1 MRLTY
6 PPEAEAFRAEFSAWL
21 NANLPDEAAASVRPR
36 SSADIPPWARAFQR
50 RMFDD
55 GWLVPGYPPEFGG
68 RNAGLYER
76 AVHMEELGR
85 RRVTLSFNP
94 QGLGIVS
101 ASIITFGTDEQKR
114 RWAVPIMRAEKT
126 AALGM
131 SEPGAGSDLAG
142 LSTRA
147 RLDGDR
153 FVVNGQKVWTSG
165 AHHAD
170 VLLAFVRTD
179 PDAPKHKG
187 ISALIVETDAPGL
200 VRRPFADISGR
211 SPDFNEVF
219 FDDVEVPL
227 ANLVGDLN
235 DGWRVC
241 TGSLAHEREMLWVM
255 WSQGLDRMLD
265 DMLSQLREGAAPDAA
280 HDEAVDPVVLDG
292 LGGSV
297 MDSWALR
304 LLGHRQLARSRR
316 GLHVADQS
324 LLKLL
329 GSEAQQKLALLM
341 LESLGPAALDRTVP
355 ALAMSPYESDRSA
368 LSWADRYF
376 FTFAGTI
383 SGGTSEIQRNI
394 IAERVLGQPRG

>member
-6 PPEAEAFRAEFSAWL
+6 STEVEAFRAEFSAWL
-21 NANLPDEAAASVRPR
+21 NANLPDEADTAVRPQ
-36 SSADIPPWARAFQR
+36 SSADVPAWARDFQR

-68 RNAGLYER
+68 RNAGLYEQ
-76 AVHMEELGR
+76 AVCWEELGR
-85 RRVTLSFNP
+85 RRVTQSFNP

-142 LSTRA
+142 LSTRGVV
-147 RLDGDR
+147 DGDR
-153 FVVNGQKVWTSG
+153 FIVNGQKVWTSG
-165 AHHAD
+165 AHDAD

-179 PDAPKHKG
+179 PDVPKHKG
-187 ISALIVETDAPGL
+187 ISALIIETDTPGL
-200 VRRPFADISGR
+200 ERRPFADITAR
-211 SPDFNEVF
+211 PPDFNEVF
-219 FDDVEVPL
+219 FDDVEVPR
-227 ANLVGDLN
+227 ANLVGELN

-241 TGSLAHEREMLWVM
+241 TGSLAHEREMLWIM

-265 DMLSQLREGAAPDAA
+265 DIIEQLAGGAGAAAA
-280 HDEAVDPVVLDG
+280 DDPVVLDG
-292 LGGSV
+292 LGGSI

-304 LLGHRQLARSRR
+304 LLGHRQLARSQR

-355 ALAMSPYESDRSA
+355 DTAQSPYESDRSA

-383 SGGTSEIQRNI
+383 SGGTSEIHRNI

>member
-6 PPEAEAFRAEFSAWL
+6 SPEVEAFRAEFSAWL
-21 NANLPDEAAASVRPR
+21 DANLPDEAEASVRPR
-36 SSADIPPWARAFQR
+36 SSADVPQWARHFQR

-68 RNAGLYER
+68 RNATLYEQ
-76 AVHMEELGR
+76 AAYMEELGR
-85 RRVTLSFNP
+85 QRVTQSFNP
-94 QGLGIVS
+94 QGLGIIS
-101 ASIITFGTDEQKR
+101 ASIMTFGTDEQKH

-147 RLDGDR
+147 VLDGDR
-153 FVVNGQKVWTSG
+153 FIVNGQKVWTSG
-165 AHHAD
+165 AHDAD

-179 PDAPKHKG
+179 PDVPKHKG

-200 VRRPFADISGR
+200 LRRPFDDITGR
-211 SPDFNEVF
+211 APDFNEVF
-219 FDDVEVPL
+219 FDDVEVPRE
-227 ANLVGDLN
+227 NLVGALN

-241 TGSLAHEREMLWVM
+241 TGSLAHEREMLWIM
-255 WSQGLDRMLD
+255 WSQGLDRMLE
-265 DMLSQLREGAAPDAA
+265 DMLAQLRDGAGAGAAD
-280 HDEAVDPVVLDG
+280 DPVVLDG
-292 LGGSV
+292 LGSSI
-297 MDSWALR
+297 MDAWSLR
-304 LLGHRQLARSRR
+304 LLGQRQLARSQR
-316 GLHVADQS
+316 GLEVADQS

-329 GSEAQQKLALLM
+329 GSEAQQKLSLLM

-355 ALAMSPYESDRSA
+355 EMAQSPYESDRSE
-368 LSWADRYF
+368 LPWADRYF

-383 SGGTSEIQRNI
+383 SGGTSEIHRNI
-394 IAERVLGQPRG
+394 IAERVLGQPKG

>member
-6 PPEAEAFRAEFSAWL
+6 SPEVEAFRAEFSAWL
-21 NANLPDEAAASVRPR
+21 DANLPDEAEASVRPR
-36 SSADIPPWARAFQR
+36 SSADVPQWARHFQR

-68 RNAGLYER
+68 RNATLYEQ
-76 AVHMEELGR
+76 AAYMEELGR
-85 RRVTLSFNP
+85 RRVTQSFNP
-94 QGLGIVS
+94 QGLGIIS
-101 ASIITFGTDEQKR
+101 ASIITFGTDEQKH

-147 RLDGDR
+147 VLDGDR
-153 FVVNGQKVWTSG
+153 FIVNGQKVWTSG
-165 AHHAD
+165 AHDAD

-179 PDAPKHKG
+179 PDVPKHKG

-200 VRRPFADISGR
+200 LRRPFDDITGR
-211 SPDFNEVF
+211 APDFNEVF
-219 FDDVEVPL
+219 FDDVEVPRE
-227 ANLVGDLN
+227 NLVGALN

-241 TGSLAHEREMLWVM
+241 TGSLAHEREMLWIM
-255 WSQGLDRMLD
+255 WSQGLDRMLE
-265 DMLSQLREGAAPDAA
+265 DMLAQLRDGAGAGAAD
-280 HDEAVDPVVLDG
+280 DPVVLDG
-292 LGGSV
+292 LGSSI
-297 MDSWALR
+297 MDARSLR
-304 LLGHRQLARSRR
+304 LLGQRQLARSQR
-316 GLHVADQS
+316 GLEVADQS

-329 GSEAQQKLALLM
+329 GSEAQQKLSLLM

-355 ALAMSPYESDRSA
+355 EMAQSPYESDRSE
-368 LSWADRYF
+368 LPWADRYF

-383 SGGTSEIQRNI
+383 SGGTSEIHRNI

>member
-6 PPEAEAFRAEFSAWL
+6 SDEVEAFRAEFSAWL
-21 NANLPDEAAASVRPR
+21 DANLPDEASAAVRPR
-36 SSADIPPWARAFQR
+36 SSADVPDWARDFQR

-55 GWLVPGYPPEFGG
+55 GWLVPGYPPELGG
-68 RNAGLYER
+68 RNAGLYEQ
-76 AVHMEELGR
+76 AVFWEELGR
-85 RRVTLSFNP
+85 RRVTPSFNP

-114 RWAVPIMRAEKT
+114 RWAVPIMRADKT

-147 RLDGDR
+147 VLDGDR
-153 FVVNGQKVWTSG
+153 FIVNGQKVWTSG
-165 AHHAD
+165 AHDAD
-170 VLLAFVRTD
+170 MLLAFVRTD

-187 ISALIVETDAPGL
+187 ISALIVETDTPGL
-200 VRRPFADISGR
+200 VRRPFADITGR
-211 SPDFNEVF
+211 DPDFNEVF
-219 FDDVEVPL
+219 FDDVEVPR
-227 ANLVGDLN
+227 ANLVGELN

-241 TGSLAHEREMLWVM
+241 TGSLAHEREMLWIM

-265 DMLSQLREGAAPDAA
+265 DIVERVAESPGDAPA
-280 HDEAVDPVVLDG
+280 DPVLLDG
-292 LGGSV
+292 LGGSI

-304 LLGHRQLARSRR
+304 LLGQRQLARSRR

-341 LESLGPAALDRTVP
+341 LEWLGPAALDRTMPEGVR
-355 ALAMSPYESDRSA
+355 SPYESDRSA

>member
-6 PPEAEAFRAEFSAWL
+6 STQVEAFRAEFSAWL
-21 NANLPDEAAASVRPR
+21 DTNLPDEAETAVRPR
-36 SSADIPPWARAFQR
+36 SSADVPAWARDLQR

-68 RNAGLYER
+68 RNASLYEQ

-85 RRVTLSFNP
+85 RRVTQSFNP

-101 ASIITFGTDEQKR
+101 ASIITFGTDEQKH

-147 RLDGDR
+147 VLDGDR
-153 FVVNGQKVWTSG
+153 FIVNGQKVWTSG
-165 AHHAD
+165 AHDAD

-179 PDAPKHKG
+179 PDVPKHKG
-187 ISALIVETDAPGL
+187 ISALIVETDTPGL
-200 VRRPFADISGR
+200 VRRPFGDITAR
-211 SPDFNEVF
+211 PPDFNEVF
-219 FDDVEVPL
+219 FDDVEVPRE
-227 ANLVGDLN
+227 NLVGALN

-265 DMLSQLREGAAPDAA
+265 DVLSQLRAGAGGAD
-280 HDEAVDPVVLDG
+280 DPVVLDS
-292 LGGSV
+292 LGGSI

-304 LLGHRQLARSRR
+304 LLGQRQLARSQR

-341 LESLGPAALDRTVP
+341 LESLGPEALNRIVLEK
-355 ALAMSPYESDRSA
+355 ARSPYESDRSA

-383 SGGTSEIQRNI
+383 SGGTSEIHRNI
-394 IAERVLGQPRG
+394 IAERVLGQPR

>member
-1 MRLTY
+1 MRLAY
-6 PPEAEAFRAEFSAWL
+6 SPAVEEFRAEFSAWL
-21 NANLPDEAAASVRPR
+21 DANLPDEASTAIRPR
-36 SSADIPPWARAFQR
+36 SSADVPAWARDFQR

-68 RNAGLYER
+68 RNASLYEQ
-76 AVHMEELGR
+76 AVFWEELGQ
-85 RRVTLSFNP
+85 RRVTQSFNP

-101 ASIITFGTDEQKR
+101 ASIITFGTDEQKH

-147 RLDGDR
+147 VLDGDR

-165 AHHAD
+165 AHDAD

-179 PDAPKHKG
+179 PDVPKHKG
-187 ISALIVETDAPGL
+187 ISALIIETDSPGL
-200 VRRPFADISGR
+200 LRRPFGDITGR

-219 FDDVEVPL
+219 FDDVEVPR
-227 ANLVGDLN
+227 ANLVGELN

-241 TGSLAHEREMLWVM
+241 TGSLAHEREMLWIL

-265 DMLSQLREGAAPDAA
+265 DMLEQLRDGAGAGAAD
-280 HDEAVDPVVLDG
+280 DPVVLDG
-292 LGGSV
+292 LGSSI

-304 LLGHRQLARSRR
+304 LLGQRQLARSQR
-316 GLHVADQS
+316 
-324 LLKLL
+324 
-329 GSEAQQKLALLM
+329 
-341 LESLGPAALDRTVP
+341 GPARGRPVAAEAAGLGGP
-355 ALAMSPYESDRSA
+355 AEAGP
-368 LSWADRYF
+368 ADGGV
-376 FTFAGTI
+376 AGTGRAGPHRA
-383 SGGTSEIQRNI
+383 GGRAVS
-394 IAERVLGQPRG
+394 L

>member
-6 PPEAEAFRAEFSAWL
+6 SPEVEAFGAEFSAWL
-21 NANLPDEAAASVRPR
+21 DANLPDEADTAARPR
-36 SSADIPPWARAFQR
+36 SSADIPEWARDFQR

-55 GWLVPGYPPEFGG
+55 GWLVPGYPPELGG
-68 RNAGLYER
+68 RDAGLYEQ
-76 AVHMEELGR
+76 AVFWEELGR
-85 RRVTLSFNP
+85 RRVTQSFNP

-101 ASIITFGTDEQKR
+101 ASIITFGTDEQKH
-114 RWAVPIMRAEKT
+114 RWAVPIMRAERT

-131 SEPGAGSDLAG
+131 SEPGAGSDLAA

-147 RLDGDR
+147 VLDGGR
-153 FVVNGQKVWTSG
+153 FIVNGQKVWTSG
-165 AHHAD
+165 AHDAD

-187 ISALIVETDAPGL
+187 ISALIIETDSPGL
-200 VRRPFADISGR
+200 VRRPFGDITGR

-219 FDDVEVPL
+219 FDDVAVPRE
-227 ANLVGDLN
+227 NLVGELN

-241 TGSLAHEREMLWVM
+241 TGSLAHEREMLWIL

-265 DMLSQLREGAAPDAA
+265 DMLEQLNEGAVAGVAD
-280 HDEAVDPVVLDG
+280 DPVVLDG
-292 LGGSV
+292 LGGSI

-304 LLGHRQLARSRR
+304 LLGQRQLARSRR

-329 GSEAQQKLALLM
+329 GSEAQQRLALLM
-341 LESLGPAALDRTVP
+341 LESLGPAALDRTMPEGVR
-355 ALAMSPYESDRSA
+355 SPYESDRSA

-383 SGGTSEIQRNI
+383 SGGTSEIHRNI

>member
-6 PPEAEAFRAEFSAWL
+6 SEEVEAFRAEFSAWL
-21 NANLPDEAAASVRPR
+21 DANLPDEAETAVRPR
-36 SSADIPPWARAFQR
+36 SSADIPAWARDFQR
-50 RMFDD
+50 QMFDD
-55 GWLVPGYPPEFGG
+55 GWLVPGNPPELGG
-68 RNAGLYER
+68 RNAGLYEQ
-76 AVHMEELGR
+76 AVYWEVLGR
-85 RRVTLSFNP
+85 RRVTQSFNP

-114 RWAVPIMRAEKT
+114 RWAVPIMRAERT

-147 RLDGDR
+147 VLDGDR

-165 AHHAD
+165 AHDAD
-170 VLLAFVRTD
+170 MLLAFVRTD

-187 ISALIVETDAPGL
+187 ISALIIDTGTPG
-200 VRRPFADISGR
+200 VQRRPFGDITGR
-211 SPDFNEVF
+211 APDFNEVF
-219 FDDVEVPL
+219 FDDVEVPSE
-227 ANLVGDLN
+227 NLVGELN

-241 TGSLAHEREMLWVM
+241 TGSLAHEREMLWIL

-265 DMLSQLREGAAPDAA
+265 DMLVQLRDGAGAGAAD
-280 HDEAVDPVVLDG
+280 DPVVLDG
-292 LGGSV
+292 LGSSI

-304 LLGHRQLARSRR
+304 LLGQRQLARSQR

-341 LESLGPAALDRTVP
+341 MESLGPEALDRTAP
-355 ALAMSPYESDRSA
+355 AEAQSPYESDRSA

-383 SGGTSEIQRNI
+383 SGGTSEIHRNI

>member
-6 PPEAEAFRAEFSAWL
+6 SPEAEAFRAEFSAWL
-21 NANLPDEAAASVRPR
+21 DANLPAEATASVRPR
-36 SSADIPPWARAFQR
+36 SSADIPPWARDLQR
-50 RMFDD
+50 RMFDE
-55 GWLVPGYPPEFGG
+55 GWLVPGYPPELGG
-68 RNAGLYER
+68 RNAGLHER
-76 AVHMEELGR
+76 AAHMEELGR
-85 RRVTLSFNP
+85 RRVALSFNP

-142 LSTRA
+142 LATRA

-153 FVVNGQKVWTSG
+153 FVVDGQKVWTSG

-187 ISALIVETDAPGL
+187 ISALVIETDTPGL
-200 VRRPFADISGR
+200 VRRPFADITGR
-211 SPDFNEVF
+211 APDFNEVF
-219 FDDVEVPL
+219 FDKVEVPRS
-227 ANLVGDLN
+227 NLVGELN

-265 DMLSQLREGAAPDAA
+265 DMLSQLRAGT
-280 HDEAVDPVVLDG
+280 EAGPADDPVVLDG
-292 LGGSV
+292 LGGSII
-297 MDSWALR
+297 DSWALR
-304 LLGHRQLARSRR
+304 LLGHRQLARSER
-316 GLHVADQS
+316 GLHVADRS

-341 LESLGPAALDRTVP
+341 LESLGPAALDRTAP
-355 ALAMSPYESDRSA
+355 ETALSPYESDRSA

>member
-6 PPEAEAFRAEFSAWL
+6 SDEVEAFRAEFSAWL
-21 NANLPDEAAASVRPR
+21 DANLPDEAATTMRPR
-36 SSADIPPWARAFQR
+36 SSADMPQWARDFQR

-55 GWLVPGYPPEFGG
+55 GWLVPGYPPELGG
-68 RNAGLYER
+68 RDAGLYEQ
-76 AVHMEELGR
+76 AAFWEELGR
-85 RRVTLSFNP
+85 RRVTQSFNP

-147 RLDGDR
+147 VLDGDR
-153 FVVNGQKVWTSG
+153 FIVNGQKVWTSG

-187 ISALIVETDAPGL
+187 ISALIVETDTPG
-200 VRRPFADISGR
+200 VTRRPFADITGR
-211 SPDFNEVF
+211 APDFNEVF
-219 FDDVEVPL
+219 FDDAEVPR
-227 ANLVGDLN
+227 ANLVGELN

-241 TGSLAHEREMLWVM
+241 TGSLAHEREMLWIM
-255 WSQGLDRMLD
+255 WSQSLDRMLD
-265 DMLSQLREGAAPDAA
+265 DIVEQLADDPGGPAD
-280 HDEAVDPVVLDG
+280 DPVLLDG
-292 LGGSV
+292 LGGSI

-304 LLGHRQLARSRR
+304 LLGQRQLARSRR
-316 GLHVADQS
+316 GLQVADQS

-329 GSEAQQKLALLM
+329 GSEAQQKLALLA
-341 LESLGPAALDRTVP
+341 LESLGPAALDRTMPEAVR
-355 ALAMSPYESDRSA
+355 SPYESDRSA

-394 IAERVLGQPRG
+394 IAERVLGQPRS

>member
-6 PPEAEAFRAEFSAWL
+6 SPEVEAFRAEFSAWL
-21 NANLPDEAAASVRPR
+21 DANLPDEADTAVRPR
-36 SSADIPPWARAFQR
+36 SSADIPEWARDLQR

-55 GWLVPGYPPEFGG
+55 GWLVPGYPPAFGG
-68 RNAGLYER
+68 RNAGLYEQ
-76 AVHMEELGR
+76 AVYWEELGR
-85 RRVTLSFNP
+85 RRVTQSFNP

-101 ASIITFGTDEQKR
+101 ASIITFGTDEQKH
-114 RWAVPIMRAEKT
+114 RWAVPLMRAERT

-147 RLDGDR
+147 VLDGDR
-153 FVVNGQKVWTSG
+153 FIVNGQKVWTSG
-165 AHHAD
+165 AHDAD
-170 VLLAFVRTD
+170 LLLAFVRTD
-179 PDAPKHKG
+179 PDVPKHKG
-187 ISALIVETDAPGL
+187 ISALIIETDTPGL
-200 VRRPFADISGR
+200 VRRPFQDITAR
-211 SPDFNEVF
+211 QPDFNEVF
-219 FDDVEVPL
+219 FDDVEVPVE
-227 ANLVGDLN
+227 NLVGGLN

-241 TGSLAHEREMLWVM
+241 TGSLAHEREMLWIL
-255 WSQGLDRMLD
+255 WSQGLDQMLD
-265 DMLSQLREGAAPDAA
+265 AMLSQLNDGAGAGAAG
-280 HDEAVDPVVLDG
+280 DPVVLDG
-292 LGGSV
+292 LGSSI

-304 LLGHRQLARSRR
+304 LLGQRQLARSRR

-355 ALAMSPYESDRSA
+355 EGAQSPYESDRSA

-383 SGGTSEIQRNI
+383 SGGTSEIHRNI

>member
-1 MRLTY
+1 MRLIY
-6 PPEAEAFRAEFSAWL
+6 ASEVEAFRAEFSAWL
-21 NANLPDEAAASVRPR
+21 DANLPDPASTTVRPR
-36 SSADIPPWARAFQR
+36 SSGDIPAWAREFQR

-68 RNAGLYER
+68 RNASLYEQ
-76 AVHMEELGR
+76 AVYWEELGR
-85 RRVTLSFNP
+85 RRVTQSFNP

-101 ASIITFGTDEQKR
+101 ASIITFGTEEQKH
-114 RWAVPIMRAEKT
+114 RWAVPIMRAERT

-147 RLDGDR
+147 VLNGDH
-153 FVVNGQKVWTSG
+153 FIVNGQKVWTSG

-179 PDAPKHKG
+179 PDVPKHKG
-187 ISALIVETDAPGL
+187 ISALIIETDTPGL
-200 VRRPFADISGR
+200 ERRPFQDITAR
-211 SPDFNEVF
+211 QPDFNEVF
-219 FDDVEVPL
+219 FDDVEVPVE
-227 ANLVGDLN
+227 NLVGELN

-241 TGSLAHEREMLWVM
+241 TGSLAHEREMLWIL
-255 WSQGLDRMLD
+255 WSQGLDQMLD
-265 DMLSQLREGAAPDAA
+265 AMLSQLNDGAGAGAAD
-280 HDEAVDPVVLDG
+280 DPVVLDG
-292 LGGSV
+292 LGSSI

-304 LLGHRQLARSRR
+304 LLGQRQLARSQR

-355 ALAMSPYESDRSA
+355 EGAQSPYESDRSA
-368 LSWADRYF
+368 LSWADRYW

-383 SGGTSEIQRNI
+383 SGGTSEIHRNI

>member
-6 PPEAEAFRAEFSAWL
+6 SPAVEEFRAEFSAWL
-21 NANLPDEAAASVRPR
+21 DANLPDEEATTVRPR
-36 SSADIPPWARAFQR
+36 SSADIPAWSRDFQR

-68 RNAGLYER
+68 RNADLYEQ
-76 AVHMEELGR
+76 AVFWEELGR
-85 RRVTLSFNP
+85 RRITQSFNP

-101 ASIITFGTDEQKR
+101 ASIITFGTDEQKH
-114 RWAVPIMRAEKT
+114 RWAVPIMRATRT

-147 RLDGDR
+147 VLDGDR
-153 FVVNGQKVWTSG
+153 FIVNGQKVWTSG

-187 ISALIVETDAPGL
+187 ISALIIETDTPGL
-200 VRRPFADISGR
+200 VRRPFRDIAR
-211 SPDFNEVF
+211 TEPDFNEVF
-219 FDDVEVPL
+219 FDDVEVPRE
-227 ANLVGDLN
+227 NLVGELN

-241 TGSLAHEREMLWVM
+241 TGSLAHEREMLWIL
-255 WSQGLDRMLD
+255 WSQGLDRMLE
-265 DMLSQLREGAAPDAA
+265 DMLEQLNDGAGAGAAD
-280 HDEAVDPVVLDG
+280 DPVVLDG
-292 LGGSV
+292 LGSSIV
-297 MDSWALR
+297 DSWALR
-304 LLGHRQLARSRR
+304 LLGQRQLARSQR

-341 LESLGPAALDRTVP
+341 LESLGPAGLDRTVP
-355 ALAMSPYESDRSA
+355 PDAQQPYESDRAA

>member
-6 PPEAEAFRAEFSAWL
+6 SPEVEAFRAEFSAWL
-21 NANLPDEAAASVRPR
+21 DANLPDEAATAVRPR
-36 SSADIPPWARAFQR
+36 SSADIPAWSQQFQC

-68 RNAGLYER
+68 RNADLYEQ
-76 AVHMEELGR
+76 AVFWEELGR
-85 RRVTLSFNP
+85 HRITQSFNP

-101 ASIITFGTDEQKR
+101 ASIITFGTDEQKH
-114 RWAVPIMRAEKT
+114 RWAVPIMRAERT

-147 RLDGDR
+147 VLDGDR
-153 FVVNGQKVWTSG
+153 FIVNGQKVWTSG

-187 ISALIVETDAPGL
+187 ISALIIETDTPGL
-200 VRRPFADISGR
+200 VRRPFRDITR
-211 SPDFNEVF
+211 PEPDFNEVF

-227 ANLVGDLN
+227 ENLVGELN

-241 TGSLAHEREMLWVM
+241 TGSLAHEREMLWIL

-265 DMLSQLREGAAPDAA
+265 DMLEQLNDGAGAGAAG
-280 HDEAVDPVVLDG
+280 DPVVLDG
-292 LGGSV
+292 LGSSI

-304 LLGHRQLARSRR
+304 LLGQRQLARSRR

-341 LESLGPAALDRTVP
+341 LEALGPAALDRTVP
-355 ALAMSPYESDRSA
+355 PDAQSPYESDRAA

-383 SGGTSEIQRNI
+383 SGGTSEIHRNI

>member
-6 PPEAEAFRAEFSAWL
+6 SPGVESFRAEFSAWL
-21 NANLPDEAAASVRPR
+21 DDNLPDEAGAAVRPR
-36 SSADIPPWARAFQR
+36 SSADIPGWARGFQR

-55 GWLVPGYPPEFGG
+55 GWLVPGNPPEFGG
-68 RNAGLYER
+68 RDAGLYEQ
-76 AVHMEELGR
+76 AVYWEELGR
-85 RRVTLSFNP
+85 RRVTQSFNP

-101 ASIITFGTDEQKR
+101 ASIITFGTDEQKH
-114 RWAVPIMRAEKT
+114 RWAVPIMRAERT

-131 SEPGAGSDLAG
+131 SEPGAGSDLAA

-147 RLDGDR
+147 VLDGDR
-153 FVVNGQKVWTSG
+153 FIVNGQKVWTSG
-165 AHHAD
+165 AHDAD

-187 ISALIVETDAPGL
+187 ISALIIETDAPGL
-200 VRRPFADISGR
+200 VRRPFGDITGR

-219 FDDVEVPL
+219 FDDVPVPRE
-227 ANLVGDLN
+227 NLVGEFN

-241 TGSLAHEREMLWVM
+241 TGSLAHEREMLWIL

-265 DMLSQLREGAAPDAA
+265 DMLEQLNEGAGAGAA
-280 HDEAVDPVVLDG
+280 DDPVVLDG
-292 LGGSV
+292 LGGSI

-304 LLGHRQLARSRR
+304 LLGQRQLARSRR

-329 GSEAQQKLALLM
+329 GSEAQQRLALLT

-355 ALAMSPYESDRSA
+355 SGVRSPYESDRSA

-383 SGGTSEIQRNI
+383 SGGTSEIHRNI
-394 IAERVLGQPRG
+394 IAERVLGQPRS

>member
-6 PPEAEAFRAEFSAWL
+6 SPEVEAFRAEFSAWL
-21 NANLPDEAAASVRPR
+21 DANLPDEADTAVRPR
-36 SSADIPPWARAFQR
+36 SSADIPEWARDLQR

-55 GWLVPGYPPEFGG
+55 GWLVPGYPPAFGG
-68 RNAGLYER
+68 RNAGLYEQ
-76 AVHMEELGR
+76 AVYWEELGR
-85 RRVTLSFNP
+85 RRVTQSFNP

-101 ASIITFGTDEQKR
+101 ASIITFGTDEQKH
-114 RWAVPIMRAEKT
+114 RWAVPLMRAERT

-147 RLDGDR
+147 VLDGDR
-153 FVVNGQKVWTSG
+153 FIVNGQKVWTSG
-165 AHHAD
+165 AHDAD
-170 VLLAFVRTD
+170 LLLAFVRTD
-179 PDAPKHKG
+179 PDVPKHKG
-187 ISALIVETDAPGL
+187 ISALIIETDTPGL
-200 VRRPFADISGR
+200 VRRPFQDITAR
-211 SPDFNEVF
+211 QPDFNEVF
-219 FDDVEVPL
+219 FDDVEVPVE
-227 ANLVGDLN
+227 NLVGGLN

-241 TGSLAHEREMLWVM
+241 TGSLAHEREMLWIL
-255 WSQGLDRMLD
+255 WSQGLDQMLD
-265 DMLSQLREGAAPDAA
+265 AMLSQLNDGAGAGAAD
-280 HDEAVDPVVLDG
+280 DPVVLDG
-292 LGGSV
+292 LGSSI

-304 LLGHRQLARSRR
+304 LLGQRQLARSRR

-355 ALAMSPYESDRSA
+355 EGAQSPYESDRSA

-383 SGGTSEIQRNI
+383 SGGTSEIHRNI

>member
-6 PPEAEAFRAEFSAWL
+6 SPEVEAFRAEFSAWL
-21 NANLPDEAAASVRPR
+21 DANLPDEAATAVRPR
-36 SSADIPPWARAFQR
+36 SSADIPEWSRSFQR

-68 RNAGLYER
+68 RNADLYEQ
-76 AVHMEELGR
+76 AVFWEELGR
-85 RRVTLSFNP
+85 RRITQSFNP

-101 ASIITFGTDEQKR
+101 ASIITFGTDEQKH
-114 RWAVPIMRAEKT
+114 RWAVPIMRADRT

-147 RLDGDR
+147 VLDGDR
-153 FVVNGQKVWTSG
+153 FIVNGQKVWTSG

-179 PDAPKHKG
+179 PDVPKHKG
-187 ISALIVETDAPGL
+187 ISALIIETDTPGL
-200 VRRPFADISGR
+200 VRRPFRDITR
-211 SPDFNEVF
+211 PDPDFNEVF
-219 FDDVEVPL
+219 FDDVEVPRE
-227 ANLVGDLN
+227 NLVGELN

-241 TGSLAHEREMLWVM
+241 TGSLAHEREMLWIL

-265 DMLSQLREGAAPDAA
+265 DMLEQLNDGAGAGAAG
-280 HDEAVDPVVLDG
+280 DPVVLDG
-292 LGGSV
+292 LGSSI

-304 LLGHRQLARSRR
+304 LLGQRQLARSRR

-329 GSEAQQKLALLM
+329 GSEAQQKLSLLM
-341 LESLGPAALDRTVP
+341 LEALGPAGLDRTVP
-355 ALAMSPYESDRSA
+355 PDAQSPYESDRAA

-383 SGGTSEIQRNI
+383 SGGTSEIHRNI

>member
-6 PPEAEAFRAEFSAWL
+6 TSEVEAFRDEFSAWL
-21 NANLPDEAAASVRPR
+21 DANLPDPASTTARPR
-36 SSADIPPWARAFQR
+36 SSGDIPAWAREFQR

-68 RNAGLYER
+68 RNASLYEQ
-76 AVHMEELGR
+76 AVYWEELGR
-85 RRVTLSFNP
+85 RRVTQSFNP

-101 ASIITFGTDEQKR
+101 ASIITFGTDEQKH
-114 RWAVPIMRAEKT
+114 RWAVPIMRAERT

-147 RLDGDR
+147 VLDGDR
-153 FVVNGQKVWTSG
+153 FIVNGQKVWTSG

-179 PDAPKHKG
+179 PDVPKHKG
-187 ISALIVETDAPGL
+187 ISALIIETATSGL
-200 VRRPFADISGR
+200 VRRPFQDITGR
-211 SPDFNEVF
+211 QPDFNEVF
-219 FDDVEVPL
+219 FDDVEVP
-227 ANLVGDLN
+227 AENLVGELN

-241 TGSLAHEREMLWVM
+241 TGSLAHEREMLWIL
-255 WSQGLDRMLD
+255 WSQGLDQMLD
-265 DMLSQLREGAAPDAA
+265 AMLSQLNGGAGAGAAD
-280 HDEAVDPVVLDG
+280 DPVVLDG
-292 LGGSV
+292 LGSSI

-304 LLGHRQLARSRR
+304 LLGQRQLARSQR

-355 ALAMSPYESDRSA
+355 EGAQSPYDSDRSA
-368 LSWADRYF
+368 LSWADRYW

-383 SGGTSEIQRNI
+383 SGGTSEIHRNI